1 MLFFYAWLS
10 QSYLLY
16 NFITSLSLKSQNLL
30 VRRLKNYKELFIE
43 LELKIEKKN
52 FLSQMEKKVKIK
64 KKNISNFNNALL
76 TKWVRG
82 LRGKKKDYSLV

>member
-1 MLFFYAWLS
+1 
-10 QSYLLY
+10 
-16 NFITSLSLKSQNLL
+16 
-30 VRRLKNYKELFIE
+30 
-43 LELKIEKKN
+43 
-52 FLSQMEKKVKIK
+52 MEKKVKIK